1 MEQRE
6 WSNHPGNS
14 LLACIQFARF
24 DLLCCRVPGMMSAVQ
39 KTLDAGGVHEDSIH
53 AEEFPGF

>member
-1 MEQRE
+1 
-6 WSNHPGNS
+6 
-14 LLACIQFARF
+14 
-24 DLLCCRVPGMMSAVQ
+24 VPGMMSAVQ